1 LKLGGYSF
9 LVYVVVNF
17 RVNYFGNDLLLQA
30 RVKFGC
36 ELFTGQVGISVAQ
49 NLIRNFV
56 LFFWS
61 EAKVVAFNLADGRGP
76 KEDCVNFTITDVAL
90 VLRIFMQNPLLTAW
104 YF

>member
-76 KEDCVNFTITDVAL
+76 KEDS
-90 VLRIFMQNPLLTAW
+90 LRIFMQNPLLTAW